1 MPTFSLRNRKMKY
14 LFFVSWFR
22 AREKKLAD
30 KTDFDRM
37 IGASNIEESFRVLN
51 DTDYAPY
58 LSGGTHANIEGIIEK
73 ERKDF
78 RETLL
83 RMGMEKEVVDVL
95 FLRDELHA
103 VSREVK
109 EKIFGEKTTTEKR
122 EESDLFKEVKSRK
135 PENPHEVDSVLL
147 EIYFQRVISF
157 LEESGER
164 ETEKFFRDYEKVM
177 KETEGDFQRRDEL
190 LLKIEN
196 EIIEKGREEVSGM
209 MPVLAFFIKKRRIES
224 SVRSVFSAKK
234 LGLGSGEVYKLIDDK
249 RAL

>member
-1 MPTFSLRNRKMKY
+1 MKY

-22 AREKKLAD
+22 AREKRLAD

-58 LSGGTHANIEGIIEK
+58 LSGETHANIEGVIEK

-83 RMGMEKEVVDVL
+83 KMGMEKEAVDVL
-95 FLRDELHA
+95 FLRDELDS
-103 VSREVK
+103 VSREAK
-109 EKIFGEKTTTEKR
+109 EMIFGEKTITEKR
-122 EESDLFKEVKSRK
+122 EESDLLKEVRSREPEK
-135 PENPHEVDSVLL
+135 PQDVDSILL
-147 EIYFQRVISF
+147 DIYFQRVIDF
-157 LEESGER
+157 LRESKEK
-164 ETEKFFRDYEKVM
+164 ETERFFRDYEKVM
-177 KETEGDFQRRDEL
+177 KEAEDDFRKRDEL
-190 LLKIEN
+190 LLEMEN

-209 MPVLAFFIKKRRIES
+209 MPVLAFFIKKRRIEG

-234 LGLGSGEVYKLIDDK
+234 LGLGSGEVYKLIDNK